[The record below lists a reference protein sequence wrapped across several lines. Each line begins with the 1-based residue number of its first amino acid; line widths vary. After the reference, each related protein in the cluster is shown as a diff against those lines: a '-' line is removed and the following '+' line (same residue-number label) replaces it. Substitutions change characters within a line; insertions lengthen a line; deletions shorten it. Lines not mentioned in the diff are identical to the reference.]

1 MVSGGTVLSA
11 LSSLESNLNN
21 YNSQISSLS
30 SWKGA
35 SHDNLVSK
43 AEEFASSYLSAI
55 QGQMNSFA
63 SACDLY
69 NEYEEVKRSLAVAR
83 SNYNTA
89 TDDYKNQYAGQ
100 VSSFQSK
107 LDSLKGQIEGLLASA
122 SSPSLAS
129 SSTSTSTTVS
139 STSSLG
145 TPSFGTLTE
154 HSYQAPNGLKLNYYL
169 YIPNYGQPE
178 VTSATGLPV
187 MLYMHGGGNNNY
199 YGGVLERGLAK
210 EINEKNINPS
220 GLVVI
225 PYIKNFSDSRNLE
238 ALKSL
243 VDDVVKNY
251 NADANRISVSGHS
264 NGAITTYKLINKY
277 PNYFAAAIPISGF
290 QQVTD
295 SFKYTKVW
303 AFNGEYD
310 HGNYTS
316 NSGAQKAVQQI
327 NSMGG
332 VAKLYT
338 YKGYGHSY
346 VQDFTYEREFE
357 SPDGDVTTPL
367 EWAMRQTK
375 SA

>member
-11 LSSLESNLNN
+11 LSSFESNMNS
-21 YNSQISSLS
+21 YKSQISSLS

-43 AEEFASSYLSAI
+43 AEEFASSYTSAI

-69 NEYEEVKRSLAVAR
+69 NEYEEVKKSLSVAKNSY
-83 SNYNTA
+83 SNA
-89 TDDYKNQYAGQ
+89 TEEYKNQYAGQ
-100 VSSFQSK
+100 VSTLQSK
-107 LDSLKGQIEGLLASA
+107 LDSLKTQIEGLLSSA
-122 SSPSLAS
+122 SSPSLEAAS
-129 SSTSTSTTVS
+129 MTGSVQS

-145 TPSFGTLTE
+145 TPSYGSLTE
-154 HSYQAPNGLKLNYYL
+154 HTYKAPNGLTFNYYL
-169 YIPNYGQPE
+169 YIPNYGQAE
-178 VTSATGLPV
+178 GTSVTGLPV
-187 MLYMHGGGNNNY
+187 MLYMHGGGNNNG
-199 YGGVLERGLAK
+199 YGVVLQRGLAK
-210 EINEKNINPS
+210 ELNEKNINPS
-220 GLVVI
+220 GIVI
-225 PYIKNFSDSRNLE
+225 IPHIKNFSDSRNTE

-243 VDDVVKNY
+243 VDDVVSTYK
-251 NADANRISVSGHS
+251 ADSNRISVSGHS
-264 NGAITTYKLINKY
+264 NGAITTYKLINQY

-295 SFKYTKVW
+295 AFKYTKVW

-310 HGNYTS
+310 NGKYTS
-316 NSGAQKAVQQI
+316 NSGASKAVQQI
-327 NSMGG
+327 NSIGG

-357 SPDGDVTTPL
+357 SPDGDTVAPI